1 MNKKLFL
8 KTVAI
13 SVGFQLLIGGI
24 VYGAVV
30 TRGYSAKELVPAGTV
45 VSLEK
50 KGSNTIEKATPENEL
65 LIVGVVTGANNSL
78 LELQPE
84 GSVVRV
90 ATEGGLDVLASTV
103 NGDINNGDK
112 LILSPLA
119 GIMAKDNP
127 DMKNGKYLGVSTGTL
142 NKETLGAK
150 QIEVDQING
159 DKRKVTIG
167 KISAKLMISERKP
180 SISSITTEGNNAIT
194 RLAKQIT
201 GKSVSMAKTIAAL
214 VVLITT
220 MIIAGVLLN
229 SSIRGTF
236 LSLGRNPLSH
246 DSLMTGLVRV
256 IIVSLIVLVGGA
268 TAAYAILAI

>member
-1 MNKKLFL
+1 MNNKVTL
-8 KTVAI
+8 KTIIV
-13 SVGFQLLIGGI
+13 SVIIQLFAGGI

-30 TRGYSAKELVPAGTV
+30 TRGYSTKELLPAGTV

-50 KGSNTIEKATPENEL
+50 KGSNTIEKATTDNEL
-65 LIVGVVTGANNSL
+65 LIAGVVTGAEDSL
-78 LELQPE
+78 LDLQPE

-90 ATEGGLDVLASTV
+90 ATEGGLNVLAATV

-142 NKETLGAK
+142 NDQSPGAK
-150 QIEVDQING
+150 QIEVDQSNG
-159 DKRKVTIG
+159 DKKKVTIG
-167 KISAKLMISERKP
+167 QISAKLMISERKP
-180 SISSITTEGNNAIT
+180 TISSASTDGNNPVT

-201 GKSVSMAKTIAAL
+201 GKSVSMAKIIASM
-214 VVLITT
+214 VVLVTTLTIT
-220 MIIAGVLLN
+220 GVLLY

-236 LSLGRNPLSH
+236 TSLGRNPLARN
-246 DSLMTGLVRV
+246 SLMTGLVRV
-256 IIVSLIVLVGGA
+256 IIVSVLVLAGGGVA
-268 TAAYAILAI
+268 SYTILTL

>member
-8 KTVAI
+8 KTI
-13 SVGFQLLIGGI
+13 TLSVVFQLLIGGI

-30 TRGYSAKELVPAGTV
+30 TRGYSSKELMPAGTV

-50 KGSNTIEKATPENEL
+50 KGSNTIEKATTDNEL
-65 LIVGVVTGANNSL
+65 LIAGVVTGANDSL
-78 LELQPE
+78 LDLQPE

-90 ATEGGLDVLASTV
+90 ATEGGLDVLAATV

-142 NKETLGAK
+142 NNQTPGAK
-150 QIEVDQING
+150 QVEVEQNNG
-159 DKRKVTIG
+159 GKKTVTIG
-167 KISAKLMISERKP
+167 GIPAKLMISERKP
-180 SISSITTEGNNAIT
+180 IISSVSTDGTNPAT

-201 GKSVSMAKTIAAL
+201 GKSVSMAKIITAL
-214 VVLITT
+214 VILVTAISIT
-220 MIIAGVLLN
+220 GVLLY

-236 LSLGRNPLSH
+236 TSLGRNPLSR
-246 DSLMTGLVRV
+246 DSLMTGLIRV
-256 IIVSLIVLVGGA
+256 IIVSLIVLVGGGVA
-268 TAAYAILAI
+268 SYAILTL